1 MGALCWV
8 FQRECLQSTREPL
21 SGCAGGAVKVASL
34 RRESTCLAR
43 PCLQG
48 YTEPVDSV
56 RPEDA
61 AKHNT
66 ASPEALYSASVPI
79 AHRKRLG
86 QFFTPPAIARFMV
99 RWAVTAQTSSFL
111 DPAAGTGVFLE
122 EASRTL
128 RPSAVMVG
136 WELDPALADLTK
148 SRVPA
153 CTIRVGDFLLQPAS
167 CRYDAVVC
175 NPPYVRHRALRYPD
189 SVWRTFDTLAG
200 RRLSRFTNA
209 YGLFL
214 IAIAHALSPRGRA
227 AVIIPAEFL
236 NADFAVP
243 IKAFLLS
250 RNFLDAVI
258 AFDHRD
264 LIFGDAVTTACI
276 ILLRTSRRAGE
287 HVSLVR
293 ADRVEHP
300 DELDHALSQPALSL
314 DPQELDPR
322 RKWEPLLRPQAP
334 PACGDL
340 VRLGMLARCI
350 RGIATGANSYFTLNW
365 PEVQRFG
372 LAAHV
377 RPCITKTMHAP
388 APVFT
393 PQDHERLVRSGRKAF
408 LLWPT
413 DPHDGSLAA
422 YLDVG
427 HRLGI
432 PSRYLPS
439 HRNPWYMPERRDS
452 APIWVAAFG
461 RGRIRVVLNQARVHN
476 LTAFHG
482 LYPRALTDA
491 QTRALFAFLC
501 SPPGQ
506 AGLEAQLRRYGAG
519 LLKLEPR
526 DVERVL
532 VPDVRALAPDA
543 LGELMRL
550 TDRLARG
557 EDTLAEIDAV
567 FRAQA
572 RQQGA

>member
-1 MGALCWV
+1 M
-8 FQRECLQSTREPL
+8 
-21 SGCAGGAVKVASL
+21 
-34 RRESTCLAR
+34 
-43 PCLQG
+43 
-48 YTEPVDSV
+48 DSV
-56 RPEDA
+56 CPEDA
-61 AKHNT
+61 VRHNA

-99 RWAVTAQTSSFL
+99 RWAVTAQTASFL

-122 EASRTL
+122 AASRTL
-128 RPSAVMVG
+128 GPSAVLVG
-136 WELDPALADLTK
+136 WELDPVLAELAK
-148 SRVPA
+148 SRVPS
-153 CTIRVGDFLLQPAS
+153 CSIRLGDFILQPAS
-167 CRYDAVVC
+167 YRYDAVVC

-189 SVWRTFDTLAG
+189 SVWRTFDALAG

-214 IAIAHALSPRGRA
+214 VAIAHALSPRGRA

-250 RNFLDAVI
+250 RNLLDAVI

-276 ILLRTSRRAGE
+276 ILLRADRHPGE

-293 ADRVEHP
+293 ADRVEGP
-300 DELDHALSQPALSL
+300 RELEQALSRYALRV

-322 RKWEPLLRPQAP
+322 CKWEPLLRPPAP
-334 PACGDL
+334 TPCGDL
-340 VRLGMLARCI
+340 VPLGLLARCI
-350 RGIATGANSYFTLNW
+350 RGIATGANSYFTLSW

-372 LAAHV
+372 LTAHV

-393 PQDHERLVRSGRKAF
+393 SQDHERLVRSGRKAF

-413 DPHDGSLAA
+413 DQQDSRVAA
-422 YLDVG
+422 YLELG
-427 HRLGI
+427 HKLGI

-439 HRNPWYMPERRDS
+439 HRNPWYMPERRDP

-461 RGRIRVVLNQARVHN
+461 RGRIRVVLNQAGVHN

-482 LYPRALTDA
+482 LYPRELTEA
-491 QTRALFAFLC
+491 HTRALFAFLC
-501 SPPGQ
+501 STYGE
-506 AGLEAQLRRYGAG
+506 AALEGQLRRYGAG
-519 LLKLEPR
+519 LLKMEPR

-543 LGELMRL
+543 LEELNRL
-550 TDRLARG
+550 TDHLARG
-557 EDTLAEIDAV
+557 EEVLREIDVV
-567 FRAQA
+567 FGAQT
-572 RQQGA
+572 R